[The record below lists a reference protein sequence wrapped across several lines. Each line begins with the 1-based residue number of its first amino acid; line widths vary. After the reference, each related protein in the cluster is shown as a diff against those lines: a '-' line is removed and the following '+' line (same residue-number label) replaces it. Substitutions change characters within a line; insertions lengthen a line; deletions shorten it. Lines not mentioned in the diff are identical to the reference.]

1 MRPHQRVIVSAM
13 LTGILA
19 ACSSASSPSSPG
31 SDSGTPSHHDGGAP
45 HQRDASTHTD
55 SRPVLSDAPSP
66 SRDSSPLDAVSSHDS
81 GARDAGTREAGIDSA
96 APDNGWVLTWSD
108 EFNEPNGSV
117 PDPTKWTYTSISG
130 AVSGPG
136 WGVENDTPSAV
147 TIENGNLVFTATQDE
162 DAGGKVYSGAIDSMG
177 KFEQTYGRFEA
188 RIKVAT
194 GAGAW
199 SAFWMLGD
207 NGTPWP
213 TCGEIDVVEVVQSSP
228 HDAYGTL
235 HSGNTSNA
243 TENTSTGASYMVPS
257 GNMSDDY
264 HLYAVE
270 WAPDAI
276 KFYVDDN
283 LYATQTN
290 DNLTAGE
297 VWAFNHPF
305 YVIVNLEVG
314 GSWAGAPN
322 ASSFPMTM
330 LVDYVRVYKAAM

>member
-1 MRPHQRVIVSAM
+1 MRRHQRVVVSM
-13 LTGILA
+13 LLAGCLA
-19 ACSSASSPSSPG
+19 ACSSASSPGSPIPDG
-31 SDSGTPSHHDGGAP
+31 GTPHEPDGAT
-45 HQRDASTHTD
+45 HQRDASKRPD
-55 SRPVLSDAPSP
+55 SGSSSDARPP
-66 SRDSSPLDAVSSHDS
+66 SRDSSS
-81 GARDAGTREAGIDSA
+81 RDALSSVGNDSAASGEAGIDSA
-96 APDNGWVLTWSD
+96 APDSGWVLTWSD
-108 EFNEPNGSV
+108 EFNGPNGSA
-117 PDPTKWTYTSISG
+117 PDSTKWTYTSING
-130 AVSGPG
+130 TTSGPG
-136 WGVENDTPSAV
+136 WGVESDTPSAV
-147 TIENGNLVFTATQDE
+147 TIQNGSLVFTATQAD
-162 DAGGKVYSGAIDSMG
+162 GGPVYSGAIDSMG

-207 NGTPWP
+207 NGTSWP

-228 HDAYGTL
+228 HEVYGTL

-243 TENTSTGASYMVPS
+243 AENTSTGATYMVPS
-257 GNMSDDY
+257 GDVSDDY

-270 WAPDAI
+270 WAPDSI

-290 DNLTAGE
+290 ENLTAGE
-297 VWAFNHPF
+297 LWAFDHPF

-330 LVDYVRVYKAAM
+330 LVDYVRVYKAAP